1 MVIFVWW
8 KPSTASLFFMLVNQK
23 KFGEWALTPWN
34 SHQWIARLLFS
45 SFCLM
50 THSEPLLCC
59 TQDRQRQWKAKPK
72 WVGETLSLVI
82 VFIFSRSRPLPQVLA
97 SRGSGLP
104 GGIRDF
110 ILSIEQVVIFCAAL
124 PLFNEVSAKIHQLG
138 ITSHF
143 TVNAAAVARKCS
155 RCGKKDLFFFFFP
168 PSWRVQCCRDVK
180 PADRSLPVWHTQWRK
195 KRGHIS

>member
-1 MVIFVWW
+1 M
-8 KPSTASLFFMLVNQK
+8 TAVYRFPFFMLVNQK

-59 TQDRQRQWKAKPK
+59 TQDRQRQWKAKAK

-82 VFIFSRSRPLPQVLA
+82 VFIFPRSRPLPQLLA

-104 GGIRDF
+104 GGIGDF

-155 RCGKKDLFFFFFP
+155 RCGKKDLSFFFP
-168 PSWRVQCCRDVK
+168 TCVTC
-180 PADRSLPVWHTQWRK
+180 AMLPWCQTSRPQSASVTYTVAEKTWSYQLGW
-195 KRGHIS
+195 IQS